1 MANVEL
7 GKAYLSIIPSLRGV
21 NEQLASE
28 VKPASFS
35 PLGRAVGMGLVAGI
49 GAAVVGI
56 GAIVKTGVG
65 EVMDASAGTAQLEAG
80 IRSTGNAAKV
90 SVEGM
95 NALAGSIQGYS
106 GQTDDSITKAQGLLL
121 TFTNIKNEGPDKIF
135 DQATIAAADMAAKF
149 GGDASS
155 QAVLLGKA
163 LNDPVK
169 GVSALQRV
177 GVSFTAAQKDQ
188 IKAMVESGDTMGA
201 QKLILK
207 ELNTEF
213 GGAAKAAG
221 DSLPGQLERGKR
233 AFEDMAQSVMTT
245 FVPLVTPALQ
255 GIPPLIQAITP
266 AVQGA
271 ASALFTGFGMVGTAV
286 SSVVGFFQQY
296 QGVGI
301 AVAAVIGFIVAASA
315 AHALV
320 TGIQSGAL
328 MGYVMQ
334 LGVVRALTGA
344 WAATQ
349 WLLNAAMSAN
359 PIGIVIVVIA
369 ALIAAVVWAY
379 NNVGWFRDGVNNA
392 WRTISGVTMGVLGAV
407 GGFFRGLWSGAT
419 AFGRAV
425 IAGFVSFISGAW
437 NNARS
442 FTTSALGAAGGFLR
456 SIWAG
461 ATGFARGVIA
471 GFVGFILGSWQNI
484 SGTTRGVFSGIQSFI
499 GGIWGG
505 IRSGAQG
512 AINGVVG
519 FFQGLPGRIVGAVGN
534 LGGLLLNVGGQVIDG
549 LRRGIEG
556 ALGGLLS
563 TLGDVGRFIADNK
576 GPEDYDRRL
585 LTPHGGWIIG
595 GLAASIEDS
604 LDPLLQPALTAVGE
618 KIAGQTYRATAPARA
633 TEPGS
638 SGWRQAGDGSRQP
651 RAKITV
657 MNPDPETAAE
667 LTARKL
673 VRAGQG

>member
-7 GKAYLSIIPSLRGV
+7 ASAYLTIIPSLRGV
-21 NEQLASE
+21 NEKLASE
-28 VKPASFS
+28 VQPASFN
-35 PLGRAVGMGLVAGI
+35 PIGRAVGLGLVAGI

-56 GAIVKTGVG
+56 GAIVKTGIG
-65 EVMDASAGTAQLEAG
+65 EVMDASAGNAQLEAG

-90 SVEGM
+90 TVEGM

-121 TFTNIKNEGPDKIF
+121 TFTNIKNQGPDKIF

-177 GVSFTAAQKDQ
+177 GVSFTAAQKEQ

-221 DSLPGQLERGKR
+221 DSLPGQVERGKR
-233 AFEDMAQSVMTT
+233 AFEDLAQSVMTT
-245 FVPLVTPALQ
+245 FIPLVTPALE
-255 GIPPLIQAITP
+255 GIPPLISAITP
-266 AVQGA
+266 AIQGA
-271 ASALFTGFGMVGTAV
+271 ATGLMTAFGAVGTTV

-296 QGVGI
+296 QGVGM
-301 AVAAVIGFIVAASA
+301 AVAAVIGFIVAAST
-315 AHALV
+315 AHAIV

-328 MGYVMQ
+328 LAYVSQ
-334 LGVVRALTGA
+334 LGIVRMLTGA

-369 ALIAAVVWAY
+369 ALIAAVIWAY

-407 GGFFRGLWSGAT
+407 GGFFRGLWGGIVN
-419 AFGRAV
+419 FGRAV
-425 IAGFVSFISGAW
+425 IAGFVAFVTGSW
-437 NNARS
+437 NNQRAV
-442 FTTSALGAAGGFLR
+442 TIAVLGAIGGFFRGLW
-456 SIWAG
+456 SG

-471 GFVGFILGSWQNI
+471 GFVGFVLGSWSNI
-484 SGTTRGVFSGIQSFI
+484 SGTTRAVFSGIQSFI
-499 GGIWGG
+499 GGIWAGL
-505 IRSGAQG
+505 RNGASG
-512 AINGVVG
+512 AINGIVG
-519 FFQGLPGRIVGAVGN
+519 FFSGLPGRIVGAIGN

-563 TLGDVGRFIADNK
+563 TLGDVGRFIADHK
-576 GPEDYDRRL
+576 GPEDYDRKL
-585 LTPHGGWIIG
+585 LRPHGGWIIG
-595 GLAASIEDS
+595 GLASSIEDS
-604 LDPLLQPALTAVGE
+604 LDPLLQPSLTAVGE
-618 KIAGQTYRATAPARA
+618 KIAGQTYRATATARA

-638 SGWRQAGDGSRQP
+638 AGWRGGNEGP
-651 RAKITV
+651 RPPAQITV